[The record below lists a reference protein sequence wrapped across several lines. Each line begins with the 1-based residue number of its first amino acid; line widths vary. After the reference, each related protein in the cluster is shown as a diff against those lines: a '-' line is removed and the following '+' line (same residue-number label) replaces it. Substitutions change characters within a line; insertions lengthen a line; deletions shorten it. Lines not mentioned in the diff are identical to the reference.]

1 MADKKVIALQVQVD
15 TSEVD
20 ESVQRTTDSV
30 EELGAQTKKT
40 SGEMKSGFKA
50 AEQGTKGLG
59 SSIGGLIKAL
69 GVIGVAL
76 AVFDFMKELLLK
88 NQKVMDALNTAT
100 TALEILFVKLFEA
113 VEPIGEAMSAAF
125 SDPKQAVIDLW
136 EAIKTNIVNRFE
148 GLIIAVQAAGK
159 TIEAAFNFDWDTAK
173 EGALEFGSALIQVG
187 TGLDAE
193 QQAALVQNVKDFA
206 IEVKDATVSAVKQ
219 AEALVKLRNEV
230 ILLEAEQRRLMLVYQ
245 NEAELQRQ
253 VRDDISLTIAKRLEA
268 NEKLGKILDEQTEK
282 EEEIANKRLKL
293 ARAELALNKDKVEL
307 QAAVID
313 AETELA
319 DVRERINGQRS
330 EQLTNQIALERELKD
345 LQDQIRLE
353 ELDEREQEIEEF
365 IQHAERMN
373 ELARL
378 AGQDAVYTED
388 EITSAIAALR
398 KKFREQDFKNEAAA
412 AKARK
417 DLARLET
424 EERIALA
431 FKLANGISS
440 IVTGLAGQ
448 SKAAVA
454 IQKTIAIAQIAV
466 DTAKSLSSAISAAT
480 AAAAATGPG
489 AVVATPVFIATQI
502 ATVLAAVG
510 QAIGV
515 LNSAPGGGTA
525 SLPSVSFSGSSAAA
539 AAPAFNP
546 VTTNTTE
553 LGGTE
558 QAELAPIQ
566 AFVVETQITGNQEN
580 VNQIEGQASFGG

>member
-76 AVFDFMKELLLK
+76 AVFDFMKDLLLK

-113 VEPIGEAMSAAF
+113 VEPIGEAMTAAF

-206 IEVKDATVSAVKQ
+206 IEVKDATVSAVAQ
-219 AEALVKLRNEV
+219 ADALVRLRNEV
-230 ILLEAEQRRLMLVYQ
+230 TLLEAEQRKLMLVYQ
-245 NEAELQRQ
+245 NEAEIQRQ
-253 VRDDISLTIAKRLEA
+253 IRDDISLTIAERLAA
-268 NEKLGKILDEQTEK
+268 NEELGRILNEQIEI
-282 EEEIANKRLKL
+282 EEGIANKRLEL
-293 ARAELALNKDKVEL
+293 AQAELALNEGSIEL
-307 QAAVID
+307 QARVID

-330 EQLTNQIALERELKD
+330 EQLTNQKALEKELFDFQEQLRVEKLEGRE
-345 LQDQIRLE
+345 R
-353 ELDEREQEIEEF
+353 EIEELE
-365 IQHAERMN
+365 QHFEQLN
-373 ELARL
+373 EVARL
-378 AGQDAVYTED
+378 AGEKAFATEEEIEQSID
-388 EITSAIAALR
+388 ELR
-398 KKFREQDFKNEAAA
+398 EKFRKEDLDKAKKAAREKLREEEKIASARVQAAMSVGNLLGTIGDLMAKQGQENTAA
-412 AKARK
+412 AKT
-417 DLARLET
+417 LAVAQILIDT
-424 EERIALA
+424 AVSIAGA
-431 FKLANGISS
+431 IRTATQASATPWDMIAGIAAGIAAVVAGISS
-440 IVTGLAGQ
+440 
-448 SKAAVA
+448 
-454 IQKTIAIAQIAV
+454 
-466 DTAKSLSSAISAAT
+466 AT
-480 AAAAATGPG
+480 S
-489 AVVATPVFIATQI
+489 I
-502 ATVLAAVG
+502 
-510 QAIGV
+510 
-515 LNSAPGGGTA
+515 LNSANVPGATA
-525 SLPSVSFSGSSAAA
+525 SAPSASAVTAA
-539 AAPAFNP
+539 SAPAFNP